1 MNLFCSVGCIFN
13 NNECM
18 RQEINVTIYLE
29 MLLHDELIIE
39 SNDVYLKKYFNL
51 EIVMKYLYNWSNN
64 EFLFMLKIISMTL
77 ISLLI
82 YSLSLCVTQTLSFV
96 RNKKRNNNRLA
107 SWIRRILGILPILHI
122 FFIILAWRKIKCSP
136 TTKWSFELCC
146 LVF

>member
-1 MNLFCSVGCIFN
+1 MNTTDS
-13 NNECM
+13 
-18 RQEINVTIYLE
+18 QEERIYLE
-29 MLLHDELIIE
+29 
-39 SNDVYLKKYFNL
+39 KYFNL

-107 SWIRRILGILPILHI
+107 S
-122 FFIILAWRKIKCSP
+122 
-136 TTKWSFELCC
+136 
-146 LVF
+146 

>member
-1 MNLFCSVGCIFN
+1 
-13 NNECM
+13 M

-96 RNKKRNNNRLA
+96 RNKKRNNNILA
-107 SWIRRILGILPILHI
+107 S
-122 FFIILAWRKIKCSP
+122 
-136 TTKWSFELCC
+136 
-146 LVF
+146 